1 MEELLSLISL
11 AFDKGALKQLVFSR
25 PKDGALPVKVKGR
38 MAMRRSHPI
47 LALEFTE
54 KGDTVSQKNVT
65 REELTEVLAPL
76 IGSYRQVNLI
86 THEGDAEYKVKKDGD
101 AVLLGGEKLSRRLS
115 RASLTPDEAIGALDR
130 KKNYILTGAE
140 PFLIALGVSDKD
152 GRVHDKKQAKF
163 RQINRFLEILSDAS
177 SRLPKEGKVC
187 VYDLCSGKSYLSFAV
202 YHYLTAV
209 LGREVDMLCI
219 DLKEDVV
226 RSCAAL
232 AERIGFSGM
241 RFLAEDIRKAPTD
254 ARVDLVISLHAC
266 DVATDIVLETAA
278 KLRAGVILST
288 PCCHRELS
296 RHLDCAPLAFV
307 TKYGKL
313 RDKLAEALTDGL
325 RLIRLESEGYKVA
338 ALELTDPDDT
348 PKNTLLL
355 AYLIGEKNEKKRKE
369 YEDTLSYLLGEKR
382 SEYPF

>member
-1 MEELLSLISL
+1 MDELLSLISL
-11 AFDKGALKQLVFSR
+11 AFDKGALKQLILSR
-25 PKDGALPVKVKGR
+25 PKDADRPVKVKGR

-47 LALEFTE
+47 LALEFSE
-54 KGDTVSQKNVT
+54 KGDTVSQKNLT
-65 REELTEVLAPL
+65 REELCDTLSAL
-76 IGSYRQVNLI
+76 IANYRQVNLI

-115 RASLTPDEAIGALDR
+115 RATVTPEEALGALDR
-130 KKNYILTGAE
+130 KKNYILTGSE

-152 GRVHDKKQAKF
+152 GRVHDKRQAKF

-177 SRLPKEGKVC
+177 ARLPKEGKLC
-187 VYDLCSGKSYLSFAV
+187 VFDLCSGKSYLSFAV

-226 RSCAAL
+226 RSCASL
-232 AERIGFSGM
+232 AERIGFAGM

-254 ARVDLVISLHAC
+254 AKVDLVISLHAC
-266 DVATDIVLETAA
+266 DSATDIVLEVAA
-278 KLRAGVILST
+278 RLRARIILST

-296 RHLDCAPLAFV
+296 RHLDCAPLSFV

-325 RLIRLESEGYKVA
+325 RLLYLESEGYKTA

-355 AYLIGEKNEKKRKE
+355 AHLVGEKNEKKREE
-369 YEDTLSYLLGEKR
+369 YESALSYLLGEGR
-382 SEYPF
+382 SKYPF